1 MKYRSK
7 ITGIGELAFELL
19 EENDSLIIFND
30 NAPEELAEIS
40 FLHTIS
46 EFQEEIAVGDS
57 ILLGDQVYTVT
68 AVGYE
73 ALHTLRELGHCT
85 FRFSGKDQVEL
96 PGQIELEGPGR
107 PNMKIG
113 DMIVIN

>member
-57 ILLGDQVYTVT
+57 ILLGDQMYTVT

-85 FRFSGKDQVEL
+85 FRFSGKDHVEL
-96 PGQIELEGPGR
+96 PGQIELKGEGR
-107 PNMKIG
+107 PSMKIG